1 MENNFEN
8 TIIDKNNLNINEYLE
23 YRFAKDLTI
32 NADKNLVEGTAI
44 VFNQPSDIVLENNRV
59 FREQILPSACTD
71 DWLRTQTIYM
81 RYQHSPATN
90 LARYTPN
97 STRNSLHFTVDSVG
111 VHYSFRAKQ
120 SDMHIVESIQNGDV
134 DACSF
139 CFALTPPNGTPNEVT
154 WSRSADGVP
163 LKTIKKMAVI
173 KDFSICEKGV
183 YPNAHVSVRSFD
195 NFIQSELL
203 LRQKEL
209 EDIEL
214 AKQLILQKEQEF
226 QEYYKQMTKK
236 YLNR

>member
-1 MENNFEN
+1 MEELNN
-8 TIIDKNNLNINEYLE
+8 IIDNLQEHLE

-44 VFNQPSDIVLENNRV
+44 VFNQPSDIVLEQGKV
-59 FREQILPSACTD
+59 FREQILPSACTE

-97 STRNSLHFTVDSVG
+97 STRNSLHFTVDSIG

-139 CFALTPPNGTPNEVT
+139 CFALTPPNGTPNEVQ

-163 LKTIKKMAVI
+163 LKTIKKFAVI
-173 KDFSICEKGV
+173 RDFSICEKGV
-183 YPNAHVSVRSFD
+183 YPNANVSVRSFD

-203 LRQKEL
+203 QKQKEV
-209 EDIEL
+209 ENIEL
-214 AKQLILQKEQEF
+214 QQQLLKQKEQDFEV
-226 QEYYKQMTKK
+226 YYNNLKRK
-236 YLNR
+236 YLYK

>member
-1 MENNFEN
+1 MENIIGNN
-8 TIIDKNNLNINEYLE
+8 IIDNLQEHLE

-44 VFNQPSDIVLENNRV
+44 VFNQPSEIMLEHNKV
-59 FREQILPSACTD
+59 FREQVLPSACTE
-71 DWLRTQTIYM
+71 DWLKTQTIYM
-81 RYQHSPATN
+81 RYLHNPATN

-139 CFALTPPNGTPNEVT
+139 CFALTPPNGTPNEVQ

-163 LKTIKKMAVI
+163 LKTIKKFAVI
-173 KDFSICEKGV
+173 QDFSIVERGA
-183 YPNAHVSVRSFD
+183 YPNANVSVRSYD
-195 NFIQSELL
+195 AFIESELL
-203 LRQKEL
+203 QKQKEQ

-214 AKQLILQKEQEF
+214 QKQLLLQKEQEF
-226 QEYYKQMTKK
+226 ADYYKKLTKK
-236 YLNR
+236 YLGK